1 MSLDRVRIVIGDEVF
16 QGRLERALAPRTCAA
31 FEALLPFTDDLIHAR
46 WSGEACWIPM
56 GARDLGLGPEN
67 ATGTPAPGQLL
78 LHPAG
83 ISETEILVPYG
94 PTRFA
99 SVAGPLVGNHFATIE
114 GDPERLAAVGRGTLR
129 TGAVAIRFERG

>member
-1 MSLDRVRIVIGDEVF
+1 MGQVRIVIGEAVF
-16 QGRLERALAPRTCAA
+16 QARLERTLAPRTCAV
-31 FEALLPFTDDLIHAR
+31 FETLLPFADELVHAR

-56 GARDLGLGPEN
+56 GARDLGLAPEN
-67 ATGTPAPGQLL
+67 ATGAPAPGQLL

-114 GDPERLAAVGRGTLR
+114 DDLERLAAVGRGTLR
-129 TGAVAIRFERG
+129 TGAAMIRFERG